1 MVCNLFVFL
10 FRKGKRAEVWICMA
24 LRFVSELEVMGGRR
38 LEGTLPVQGSKN
50 SALPIMAAAL
60 LLDGE
65 TVLEDCPDILD
76 VREMLAIINGVGG
89 CKEDG
94 SCRFADGEL
103 RLCHNRIDGVPDYE
117 SCMRFRAS
125 SVLMGALLATAG
137 FFAMPY
143 PGGCKIGRRPLD
155 YHIEGFR
162 ALGASVEEKDGMLV
176 GCAGRLKGGF
186 YRFLYPSVG
195 ALENLLLAA
204 VKADGESVFE
214 NCAREP
220 EIVDLCDFL
229 VKAGARIDGAGT
241 YTIRVKGVERLCG
254 IRYRIPGDRIV
265 AGTYMAACAVAGGNI
280 RLRNIEPGRL
290 KGVAEILK
298 KTGCHVF
305 TDGSINEIIILSD
318 GRRRAVNYIE
328 TGPYPLFSTDM
339 QPQMMALAAFSIGS
353 CRIKDRVF
361 ESRYR
366 TAWELEKLGAS
377 VATDGESVI
386 ITGGE
391 SLHGGVVN
399 ATDLRCGA
407 ALVIAALGIHGRTV
421 ITDCAYIMRGYED
434 IQRDLEQLGA
444 DILWR
449 IKEESA
455 ENR

>member
-1 MVCNLFVFL
+1 MGF
-10 FRKGKRAEVWICMA
+10 G
-24 LRFVSELEVMGGRR
+24 FVSELEVRGGRR
-38 LEGTLPVQGSKN
+38 LEGTLMLQGSKN
-50 SALPIMAAAL
+50 SALPIMAATL

-65 TVLEDCPDILD
+65 TLLEDCPDILD

-89 CKEDG
+89 CNEETG
-94 SCRFADGEL
+94 CCFTGEGL
-103 RLCHNRIDGVPDYE
+103 RLFHNRIDGVPDYE

-125 SVLMGALLATAG
+125 SILMGALLATAG

-155 YHIEGFR
+155 YHIEGFK
-162 ALGASVEEKDGMLV
+162 ALGARVEEKDGMLV
-176 GCAGRLKGGF
+176 GYAGQLKGGF
-186 YRFLYPSVG
+186 YRFPYPSVG

-229 VKAGARIDGAGT
+229 IKAGAVIDGAGT
-241 YTIRVKGVERLCG
+241 DTIRVKGAKRLNG

-265 AGTYMAACAVAGGNI
+265 AGTYMAACAIAGGNV

-290 KGVAEILK
+290 DCVTDILK

-305 TDGSINEIIILSD
+305 TDGRINEIIIMSD
-318 GRRRAVNYIE
+318 GRRKAVNYLE
-328 TGPYPLFSTDM
+328 TGPYPGFSTDM

-366 TAWELEKLGAS
+366 TAWELEKLGAAVGMDS
-377 VATDGESVI
+377 DSVI
-386 ITGGE
+386 ITGKE

-407 ALVIAALGIHGRTV
+407 ALVIAALGIHGKTV

-449 IKEESA
+449 IKEENA
-455 ENR
+455 GNR